1 MSSMKKNI
9 SSVIFA
15 TAIIIAA
22 YLLANAFVNRNKSE
36 GIISVTGLGKADF
49 TSDLI
54 VWEGSFSKESYD
66 LQKAYNDLEKDKK
79 IIYTYLLDKGV
90 ANEELVFNAVASRK
104 QTKPK
109 YSSDGKYIGDEF
121 LGYILTQSLQ
131 IESNNVKNIEQL
143 SREITELLNKG
154 IQFYSQA
161 PRYYYTKLADLKIE
175 MISKA
180 TNDAHHRAQKI
191 SENSTSVLGELL
203 SAKMGIFQITGQNSN
218 EDYSWGGTY
227 NTSSKNKTASITI
240 KLNYNIRGD

>member
-1 MSSMKKNI
+1 MKNNI
-9 SSVIFA
+9 
-15 TAIIIAA
+15 TAIIFGLSIVIAA
-22 YLLANAFVNRNKSE
+22 YLLGNAFMNRNKPD
-36 GIISVTGLGKADF
+36 GTISVTGLGKADF

-54 VWEGSFSKESYD
+54 VWEGSFSKESSN
-66 LQKAYNDLEKDKK
+66 LQQAYSDVEKDKK
-79 IIYTYLLDKGV
+79 IISAYLTAKGIT
-90 ANEELVFNAVASRK
+90 ADELVFNAVNSMKNTRS
-104 QTKPK
+104 K
-109 YSSDGKYIGDEF
+109 YSNDGKYMGEEF

-131 IESNNVKNIEQL
+131 IESNDVEKVEKV

-180 TNDAHHRAQKI
+180 TEDARIRAEKI
-191 SENSTSVLGELL
+191 AENSGGNLNDLI

-227 NTSSKNKTASITI
+227 NTSSKEKTASITM
-240 KLNYNIRGD
+240 KLNYEVE